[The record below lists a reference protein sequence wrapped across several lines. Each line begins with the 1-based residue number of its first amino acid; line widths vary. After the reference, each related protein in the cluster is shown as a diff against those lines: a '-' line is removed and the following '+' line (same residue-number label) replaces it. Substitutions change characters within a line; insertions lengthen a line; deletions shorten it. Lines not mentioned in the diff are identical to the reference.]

1 MTVAAEP
8 GPIHAAGG
16 LRVEPDGGGL
26 ELLPR
31 ADTVVLPGWRGMDE
45 PAPAGLLSALC
56 DAHAAGSRI
65 VSICGGAFVLAQCGL
80 LDGKRAT
87 THWHHAARLA
97 ARFPKITVLPDALY
111 VDEGAVMTSAGSSA
125 GLDLCIHLVRR
136 DYGAQAANRVARRLV
151 IAAHRDGG
159 QSQFIERLLPTPSGT
174 RVAGLL
180 DRIRAHL
187 DEDWSIVRMAGEAH
201 VNSRSIQSHI
211 RDATGLAPGEWLL
224 RGRLSLAKELLEGSS
239 RSVGEIA
246 ALCGLGSATN
256 FREHFRAS
264 IAQGS
269 RLGRGNRMRGRTAHR
284 SGLRRADPV
293 EDGRPRAL
301 MAPAFRGPRQAR
313 RQARSPGG
321 PPETAVPGRIRAT
334 TARFPPRPA
343 RAVWRSPQAEVD
355 PRGHPAR
362 RDQRAIPYDPPLDR
376 NGAETGKE
384 IMRVPMRRRP
394 SPAQHPRRA
403 EHQRPGY
410 DPEALR
416 FGGDA
421 IHHPV
426 WPGRGA
432 CSHLLGAMAPSFGHP
447 QASRSTVHHAESG
460 AGWYEAPVPFR
471 DARAVAFLLR
481 RSVVVPC
488 MIFRAYA
495 SNQPINPDFRLRK
508 RTHPRQAALHR
519 CDQLAGATCAS
530 DLLPDADA
538 ITVRRAQRHD
548 AAATTPEQS
557 PKPIGAKPS
566 RRQNPFSVTSSPSSR

>member
-1 MTVAAEP
+1 MGESWYRCMTVAAEP

-16 LRVEPDGGGL
+16 LRVEPDGGL

-125 GLDLCIHLVRR
+125 GLDLCIYLVRR

-159 QSQFIERLLPTPSGT
+159 QSQFIERPLPTPSGT

-224 RGRLSLAKELLEGSS
+224 RERLSLAKELLEGSS

-256 FREHFRAS
+256 FREHFRA
-264 IAQGS
+264 A
-269 RLGRGNRMRGRTAHR
+269 M
-284 SGLRRADPV
+284 GL
-293 EDGRPRAL
+293 
-301 MAPAFRGPRQAR
+301 
-313 RQARSPGG
+313 
-321 PPETAVPGRIRAT
+321 PPSVYR
-334 TARFPPRPA
+334 ARFPAGAGQPEERTDDRIRPA
-343 RAVWRSPQAEVD
+343 
-355 PRGHPAR
+355 PR
-362 RDQRAIPYDPPLDR
+362 
-376 NGAETGKE
+376 
-384 IMRVPMRRRP
+384 
-394 SPAQHPRRA
+394 
-403 EHQRPGY
+403 
-410 DPEALR
+410 
-416 FGGDA
+416 
-421 IHHPV
+421 
-426 WPGRGA
+426 
-432 CSHLLGAMAPSFGHP
+432 
-447 QASRSTVHHAESG
+447 
-460 AGWYEAPVPFR
+460 
-471 DARAVAFLLR
+471 
-481 RSVVVPC
+481 
-488 MIFRAYA
+488 
-495 SNQPINPDFRLRK
+495 
-508 RTHPRQAALHR
+508 
-519 CDQLAGATCAS
+519 
-530 DLLPDADA
+530 
-538 ITVRRAQRHD
+538 
-548 AAATTPEQS
+548 
-557 PKPIGAKPS
+557 
-566 RRQNPFSVTSSPSSR
+566 